1 MTAFD
6 ALSFWRE
13 ADFSGCMGWYRE
25 VAANR
30 LPAKFRICAA
40 LPAGVALEA
49 PEEDLWRALQAGTED
64 FLGAAPR
71 WLPQHQLGG
80 RGSDDSPAYHPR
92 GDRASAGAAAR
103 QAGSRSRARHQGRL
117 VRRILRQAR
126 ECDV

>member
-1 MTAFD
+1 MSAFD

-40 LPAGVALEA
+40 LTAGAALEA

-64 FLGAAPR
+64 FLKLREAIRFGEARLPRERPRPSLRAPVAQMARRMLAHCNFCRWDCRVDRTGAAS
-71 WLPQHQLGG
+71 L
-80 RGSDDSPAYHPR
+80 
-92 GDRASAGAAAR
+92 GDRKLA
-103 QAGSRSRARHQGRL
+103 
-117 VRRILRQAR
+117 
-126 ECDV
+126 